1 MIGNSCAKT
10 YIEKYNVL
18 VRATDGLR
26 AVVERAVTALDEWR
40 DESQRADLVDI
51 ANALRAALGS
61 APPDGV
67 R

>member
-1 MIGNSCAKT
+1 MSTSGD
-10 YIEKYNVL
+10 VP
-18 VRATDGLR
+18 DGLR
-26 AVVERAVTALDEWR
+26 AAVERAVAALDEWR

-61 APPDGV
+61 APRGTPEE